1 MQENIIIV
9 DQFDNQIWTWEKMEV
24 HEKALLHRAFSIL
37 VFNSKWELML
47 QQRDLWKYHSGW
59 LWTNTCCSHPRVWET
74 LEHAIHRRLKE
85 EMWFDT
91 ELTKKTE
98 LIYKAELDKWLTE
111 HEYLHVYKWFYED
124 APNLNP
130 EEAMNWR
137 WISPSDLKIDIEKNK
152 QDYTQWFYIIIRD
165 HFDKLFWA

>member
-9 DQFDNQIWTWEKMEV
+9 DQFDNQIGTGEKMEV

-37 VFNSKWELML
+37 VFNSKGELML
-47 QQRDLWKYHSGW
+47 QQRDLGKYHSGG
-59 LWTNTCCSHPRVWET
+59 LWTNTCCSHPRVGET

-85 EMWFDT
+85 EMGFDT

-98 LIYKAELDKWLTE
+98 LIYKAELDKGLTE
-111 HEYLHVYKWFYED
+111 HEYLHVYKGFYED

-165 HFDKLFWA
+165 HFDKLFGA